1 MTPQEKICYQ
11 KLLMTFSEVCIYEIL
26 NLNAILKW
34 GVFFLPFDYQKC
46 NDNRSLQ
53 NALCECFGKKIFES
67 FGFLL
72 KKSNFDY
79 SNESSHSFM
88 I

>member
-53 NALCECFGKKIFES
+53 NALCECFGKKS
-67 FGFLL
+67 L
-72 KKSNFDY
+72 KVLAFC
-79 SNESSHSFM
+79 
-88 I
+88 

>member
-34 GVFFLPFDYQKC
+34 GGFFLPFDYQKC
-46 NDNRSLQ
+46 NDN
-53 NALCECFGKKIFES
+53 
-67 FGFLL
+67 
-72 KKSNFDY
+72 
-79 SNESSHSFM
+79 
-88 I
+88 

>member
-34 GVFFLPFDYQKC
+34 GVFFFAIRLSEMQ
-46 NDNRSLQ
+46 
-53 NALCECFGKKIFES
+53 
-67 FGFLL
+67 
-72 KKSNFDY
+72 
-79 SNESSHSFM
+79 
-88 I
+88 